1 MSKNL
6 IDISVEILKK
16 AAQAATR
23 KAKREN
29 KKMGLSEVT
38 VIGNQVVRI
47 DANGGITVME
57 TLQVSPVKVT
67 NRRMKIGSKKNS

>member
-6 IDISVEILKK
+6 ADISIIVLKEC
-16 AAQAATR
+16 AMAATR

-29 KKMGLSEVT
+29 KKLGLAEVT

-47 DANGGITVME
+47 EQNGEITVLE
-57 TLQVSPVKVT
+57 ILPVTPVKVI
-67 NRRMKIGSKKNS
+67 NRKMKLGNKKNS